1 MGNLSVNLA
10 ERVGKYLVESGS
22 RLHMR
27 PQGFKIDPKG
37 LKLATLEADTV
48 QLSKTAGRW
57 SGAAENYI
65 PTVCEGSEV
74 AMHHALNGSNSTVR
88 GIIRDIESGR
98 VNVNLERRYFA
109 DDFQDILKTDKE
121 FAKLPPLEKDCIVY
135 RGRVEQ
141 PQLGRAN
148 DDFKIVQ
155 NAQIDEIIVPDLGY
169 SYTGFNS
176 GACDAWGRTS
186 SKTLKTMAY
195 EIRLPKG
202 AKVSRNLE
210 HRIQHGG
217 EVVMPR
223 GAEYRLIS
231 KKTNGNHTD
240 VVLEYILPTKDNVA
254 EIEGIMRKYNIPL
267 TPAPKVKTT
276 KQTKPKVHS
285 DDEVS
290 SFMRG
295 WTTQFDK

>member
-1 MGNLSVNLA
+1 MVNLSVSLA

-48 QLSKTAGRW
+48 QLSRKAGRW
-57 SGAAENYI
+57 TGPAENYI

-74 AMHHALNGSNSTVR
+74 SMHLALNGRNSTVR
-88 GIIRDIESGR
+88 DIIRDAENGI
-98 VNVNLERRYFA
+98 VDLEKYFA
-109 DDFQDILKTDKE
+109 KDYQRILMTDKE
-121 FAKLPPLEKDCIVY
+121 FAKLSPLEKDCIVY

-141 PQLGRAN
+141 PQFGRAN
-148 DDFKIVQ
+148 DDFKIVE
-155 NAQIDEIIVPDLGY
+155 NAQIGEIIVPDLGY

-176 GACDAWGRTS
+176 GACDVWGRTS
-186 SKTLKTMAY
+186 SKSLKTMAY

-210 HRIQHGG
+210 HKGEHGG

-240 VVLEYILPTKDNVA
+240 VVLEYILPTKNNVA

-267 TPAPKVKTT
+267 TPTPKVKTT
-276 KQTKPKVHS
+276 KQTKTK
-285 DDEVS
+285 VS
-290 SFMRG
+290 SNKEVPSFMSC
-295 WTTQFDK
+295 WTTPFDK